1 MSGPD
6 TRLQKARYDFG
17 QAKRQAT
24 MRRIWMQ
31 VTGQNNSLIPFEDLR
46 KTLGLI
52 NQRYRG
58 VQPVPLDKIIGS
70 LGRSNDFDRVF
81 LPTQKHSQRK
91 WLSVDSAHMQ
101 GVTLPPVQL
110 YKVGDAYF
118 VVDGHHL

>member
-1 MSGPD
+1 
-6 TRLQKARYDFG
+6 
-17 QAKRQAT
+17 
-24 MRRIWMQ
+24 MRRIWAQ
-31 VTGQNNSLIPFEDLR
+31 VTGQNNNLIPFEDLR

-58 VQPVPLDKIIGS
+58 VQPVPLDQIIGS

-81 LPTQKHSQRK
+81 LPTQRHSQRK
-91 WLSVDSAHMQ
+91 WISVDSAHME

-118 VVDGHHL
+118 VVDGHHRVSVARQKEQAFIDA